1 MQAKHEDL
9 ARMLKLQ
16 ATDVDIIRTKKE
28 LAELPQIAKMNEL
41 KAKHAA
47 LDAKRAQVD
56 AMQKRVEADITRL
69 STEDG
74 MLADKQR
81 HAQELID
88 NAGADYRSVE
98 SHSKEMSGFAKRREE
113 LDKKLTELAEEVSK
127 IESIQAQ
134 FDKAVAVVGAD
145 EEKTKASYDEQSA
158 SLLKDLSEM
167 SAVREKQISALP
179 ADLAKLYQETAR
191 HTGGVAIGKLND
203 DKCGICRSSIDGGR
217 LIELKAAAPLGVCP
231 NCKRLLVIE

>member
-9 ARMLKLQ
+9 AMMLKLQ
-16 ATDVDIIRTKKE
+16 ATDIDIIRAKKE
-28 LAELPQIAKMNEL
+28 LADLPQIAKMNEL
-41 KAKHAA
+41 KAKHDA
-47 LDAKRAQVD
+47 LIAKRSQVD
-56 AMQKRVEADITRL
+56 AMQKRAEADITRL

-113 LDKKLTELAEEVSK
+113 LDKKLTALAEEVEK
-127 IESIQAQ
+127 IEAIQAQ
-134 FDKAVAVVGAD
+134 FEKAISVIAAD
-145 EEKTKASYDEQSA
+145 EEKTKASYDKQSA
-158 SLLKDLSEM
+158 SLRENLEEM
-167 SAVREKQISALP
+167 AQVREKQAASLP
-179 ADLAKLYQETAR
+179 ANLLKLYQETAR
-191 HTGGVAIGKLND
+191 HTGGVAIGKLNEST
-203 DKCGICRSSIDGGR
+203 CGICRSNIDGGR
-217 LIELKAAAPLGVCP
+217 LIELKAEAPLGVCP